1 MQYFYC
7 NSTFYQIS
15 KAKFNLTT
23 KGSPTLIT
31 NALKLDSD
39 FLTLVTLEQTNAKL
53 SLIKSG
59 TTLVLKG
66 EFSVDVLTPEGE
78 VDDTV
83 DPQIFKTS
91 AELALVKQP
100 LIPVITLMGGNNAI
114 IGTNVI
120 PFLD

>member
-1 MQYFYC
+1 M
-7 NSTFYQIS
+7 
-15 KAKFNLTT
+15 
-23 KGSPTLIT
+23 
-31 NALKLDSD
+31 
-39 FLTLVTLEQTNAKL
+39 
-53 SLIKSG
+53 IKSG

-66 EFSVDVLTPEGE
+66 EFSVDVLTPEGK

-91 AELALVKQP
+91 AELALVKQL